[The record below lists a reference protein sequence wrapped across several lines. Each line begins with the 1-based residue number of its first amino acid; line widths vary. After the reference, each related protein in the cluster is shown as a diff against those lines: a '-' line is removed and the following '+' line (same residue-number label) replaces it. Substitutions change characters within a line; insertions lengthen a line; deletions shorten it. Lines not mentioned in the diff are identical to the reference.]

1 MLSYLLIQTRAL
13 FTGVIIIMVKKH
25 LNYGYFIYKHTAYF
39 ASQDINW
46 LDYLWISVM
55 LLSLL
60 FPINNVNAYWI
71 CTGYQDILLVNVV
84 WQWKQ
89 KLILIHLLPVDT
101 YANKREMPHCR
112 GFKMHSFCKSID
124 ILIFPLFFSCKSFK
138 MNESFMILFHKSYF

>member
-1 MLSYLLIQTRAL
+1 MLIYLLIQTRAL

-46 LDYLWISVM
+46 LDYLWIIVM

-60 FPINNVNAYWI
+60 FPINNVNAYSESVH
-71 CTGYQDILLVNVV
+71 QDILLVNVI

-101 YANKREMPHCR
+101 DANKREMPHCR
-112 GFKMHSFCKSID
+112 GFKMHSF
-124 ILIFPLFFSCKSFK
+124 F
-138 MNESFMILFHKSYF
+138 